1 MYENVCIFTVDM
13 GPKKEVQ
20 LFTRISRAFTL
31 LTMSF
36 RKHRQSQE
44 RGQPTGAQASE
55 EGQAELQLQ
64 PVAQELQP
72 VEEVSKDDG
81 SSDSSDEELQSTE
94 GTNGDSDEELTSTE
108 ESDEDVWSVLTGS
121 LEKVDE
127 KHGEHKTEQ
136 APPEAEEG
144 TSSHLARV
152 DIISYSQL

>member
-1 MYENVCIFTVDM
+1 M
-13 GPKKEVQ
+13 
-20 LFTRISRAFTL
+20 SRELTL
-31 LTMSF
+31 LTMTFDKYQRSL
-36 RKHRQSQE
+36 K

-72 VEEVSKDDG
+72 GEEVSKDDG
-81 SSDSSDEELQSTE
+81 SSDSSDEELT
-94 GTNGDSDEELTSTE
+94 LTE
-108 ESDEDVWSVLTGS
+108 ESHEDTSSGLKGR

-127 KHGEHKTEQ
+127 KLGEPKTERV
-136 APPEAEEG
+136 PPEAEEG

>member
-1 MYENVCIFTVDM
+1 MTFDKYRRSL
-13 GPKKEVQ
+13 K
-20 LFTRISRAFTL
+20 
-31 LTMSF
+31 
-36 RKHRQSQE
+36 
-44 RGQPTGAQASE
+44 RGQPTGAQPSE

-81 SSDSSDEELQSTE
+81 SSDSSDEELT
-94 GTNGDSDEELTSTE
+94 LTE
-108 ESDEDVWSVLTGS
+108 ESDEDTLSGPTHS
-121 LEKVDE
+121 LEKVDQ
-127 KHGEHKTEQ
+127 KRGEHKTER